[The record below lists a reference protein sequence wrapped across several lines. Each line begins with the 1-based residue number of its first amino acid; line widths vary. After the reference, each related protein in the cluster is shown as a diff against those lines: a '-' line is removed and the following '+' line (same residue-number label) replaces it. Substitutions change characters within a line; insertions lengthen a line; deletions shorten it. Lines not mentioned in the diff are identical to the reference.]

1 MSDFATWWRARSA
14 RERNLLLVM
23 TVLAAIVFGW
33 LLVIR
38 PLADSLDAAKARHG
52 EAVVALG
59 EAKARDETRRVGA
72 DAPVVP
78 LPIDSLLAP
87 AAAEAGFPA
96 ARVAGQGPAAATV
109 AIDAARP
116 QALFGWV
123 ARMERRGLVVE
134 RLRAQANPDRTL
146 AVEIAFRARR
156 G

>member
-1 MSDFATWWRARSA
+1 MSDWWQARSA
-14 RERNLLLVM
+14 RERMLLRVM
-23 TVLAAIVFGW
+23 MALAIVVLGW
-33 LLVIR
+33 LLVVR
-38 PLADSLDAAKARHG
+38 PLADALELAKARHG

-59 EAKARDETRRVGA
+59 EAKARDETRRAGA
-72 DAPVVP
+72 SGAAVP
-78 LPIDSLLAP
+78 LPIDGVLAP

-96 ARVAGQGPAAATV
+96 ARVTGQGPAAAIV

-123 ARMERRGLVVE
+123 AQMERRGLAVE